1 MYHQLKKP
9 DQARRMLA
17 QLQQLR
23 PGEPQFELYE
33 LDLIEINELDDLEKW
48 LAEVARIM
56 SRHVGNSTVE
66 ERGVVMIGNATQF
79 MARVADQLTE
89 QLNKVM
95 KQVRGLDN
103 YQVNWSAVQDVMRDL
118 KREFQKLRRMVAK
131 AHTMATNPEHRRVLR
146 ELAEHL
152 DRKIDYCRRWQGE

>member
-1 MYHQLKKP
+1 GHFQTALRLSGADYAIHQNLALAYEWQTQLGKAEMHWNRYFDLLERNRPATSDRAEFYNDLIFEGYLRLATVRSEKEHWPQAVQYLEAAQRLRPDSVPTLERLFHMYHQLRKP

-56 SRHVGNSTVE
+56 
-66 ERGVVMIGNATQF
+66 
-79 MARVADQLTE
+79 
-89 QLNKVM
+89 
-95 KQVRGLDN
+95 
-103 YQVNWSAVQDVMRDL
+103 
-118 KREFQKLRRMVAK
+118 
-131 AHTMATNPEHRRVLR
+131 
-146 ELAEHL
+146 
-152 DRKIDYCRRWQGE
+152 